1 MTPYICEGTIVKT
14 STGREGKVISVD
26 RKIKI
31 AVIGPNR
38 PSARVAF
45 TELLKNLEVVSYRE
59 VE

>member
-14 STGREGKVISVD
+14 STGREGKVIGVD
-26 RKIKI
+26 RKTKI
-31 AVIGPNR
+31 GVIWSGPSTRAV
-38 PSARVAF
+38 F